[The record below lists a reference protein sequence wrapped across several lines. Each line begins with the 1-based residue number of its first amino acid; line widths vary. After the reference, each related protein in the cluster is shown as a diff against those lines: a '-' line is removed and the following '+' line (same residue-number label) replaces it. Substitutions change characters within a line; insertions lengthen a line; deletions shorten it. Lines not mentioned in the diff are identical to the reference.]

1 MLHYYC
7 RKQHRNIE
15 NSQIIKQNVVICLSL
30 PRSLSL
36 SSALSLL
43 FSSFLFSSLFSSL
56 LFSSLFFSV
65 LFSSLLFSSLL
76 FSSLS
81 LSPLSLSAPLSP
93 LSRPSLRPSLC
104 PSLCLLRLALPSPS
118 STAEFFQFLDMHS
131 SSFKRHK

>member
-56 LFSSLFFSV
+56 LFSFL
-65 LFSSLLFSSLL
+65 LCSLLFSSLL
-76 FSSLS
+76 FSSLLSLFSS
-81 LSPLSLSAPLSP
+81 LSLCPPLSLCPSLG
-93 LSRPSLRPSLC
+93 PSLRPSLC